1 MAEKN
6 DITSLIK
13 KKWPKGITV
22 EKKNGEITITL
33 SHTAAGLGEKYK
45 NMQEDAACFEGWSAI
60 FRSLDNNLKIN
71 LNAEKELPKYSQ
83 GENEVHYARF
93 LYRALRFSQQYS
105 WFHLS
110 ENVRGAVNSFEYF
123 LTGKKGNLLNNCP
136 SKSQAKTSPSHI
148 ESIVEE
154 MLANKKNNVFYKAV
168 GQSLKTNVFR
178 QLPVGL
184 FEEIK
189 QKGKE
194 VFPSNKAAV
203 DLWTIDGDIV
213 RIVELKAANPM
224 VGVITE
230 IFFYT
235 NFISDLLNGIF
246 VFNKENGDESR
257 GYNELKNSKG
267 KKVQG
272 VMLADSFA
280 SLITKKVVNVLKDN
294 GREDL
299 DYIKA
304 SYDFDIKTPF

>member
-1 MAEKN
+1 
-6 DITSLIK
+6 
-13 KKWPKGITV
+13 
-22 EKKNGEITITL
+22 
-33 SHTAAGLGEKYK
+33 
-45 NMQEDAACFEGWSAI
+45 MQDNSACFEGWAI
-60 FRSLDNNLKIN
+60 GLKAWDENKKIDKIYLDVDGDLPEFNKEFKEKDKKIK
-71 LNAEKELPKYSQ
+71 LS
-83 GENEVHYARF
+83 GHYGRF
-93 LYRALRFSQQYS
+93 LYRALRFSEQYS
-105 WFHLS
+105 WFLLS
-110 ENVRGAVNSFEYF
+110 ENVRYAVNNFEDF
-123 LTGKKGNLLNNCP
+123 LTDKKGKLLNNCP

-154 MLANKKNNVFYKAV
+154 MLANKKNVFYKAV
-168 GQSLKTNVFR
+168 GQSLETNVFR

-246 VFNKENGDESR
+246 AFNKENGNKSR

-280 SLITKKVVNVLKDN
+280 SLITKKVVNVLNDN
-294 GREDL
+294 GRKDL

-304 SYDFDIKTPF
+304 SYDFDIKIPS